1 VEKENLKMTMD
12 MLRSIG
18 KQSGD
23 SVESVSKK
31 KTTERRRICGKGFK
45 PRVKE

>member
-1 VEKENLKMTMD
+1 

-23 SVESVSKK
+23 SMKSVLKNK
-31 KTTERRRICGKGFK
+31 RKAMVRGICRKKGFK
-45 PRVKE
+45 TEIKE

>member
-31 KTTERRRICGKGFK
+31 KTTERRICGKGFK